1 MMKKCYRFF
10 GGFLDAQETWLN
22 QMAHQGYRL
31 IRTRKVV
38 YEFERCKPDEYQ
50 YSIEFVAHKSY
61 KSEKEYKAFLE
72 GLGYKVFYKNANL
85 NFSIGK
91 IKWRPYGSGMGQIS
105 TNPGSYNKELF
116 IVEKKNDG
124 RPFELHTINSDKANY
139 YKPLRNAW
147 LTVLL
152 LLFTVSVLEYIDNR
166 FLSYNIIA
174 FVILGLLCTIPTVRY
189 QKRISAFSAHAHIEE

>member
-10 GGFLDAQETWLN
+10 GGFLDAQESWLN

-31 IRTRKVV
+31 VRTGKVV
-38 YEFERCKPDEYQ
+38 YEFERCDPDEYQ

-72 GLGYKVFYKNANL
+72 ELGYKVFYKNANL
-85 NFSIGK
+85 NFSVGK

-124 RPFELHTINSDKANY
+124 KPFELHTMNSDKANY

-152 LLFTVSVLEYIDNR
+152 LLFALSAFGYINTG
-166 FLSYNIIA
+166 FLSYDISVFA
-174 FVILGLLCTIPTVRY
+174 LLGLLCAI
-189 QKRISAFSAHAHIEE
+189 